1 MKTGSKALN
10 LSDLGFLYGLLFT
23 LSLVLINP
31 RGVPYGGIWTTP
43 KLYVVAALAALTWGV
58 LLVSGV
64 RHFLKR
70 RRGEGAETFS
80 PPAGWVVAA
89 GLWLALLVSG
99 GVTIFLSPVTF
110 RSARI
115 ANAEM
120 GDGWIYWACV
130 AALVLGNAL
139 LLKRFPS
146 LFKAQLVGLLVGG
159 VLSALA
165 VFAQSVNWTLDFTD
179 SSGRI
184 LRELPQDRLS
194 LLESGIFRGWM
205 PIGFTSNR
213 GHVGFVLSALTVL
226 VLVCLTHGWL
236 RNRVAWPLYALFLAA
251 VYLTS
256 SRGVLL
262 AFGVGMVYLL
272 VRFWRDP
279 KGRRVM
285 LVAFTPLVLGGV
297 LLASGLVGS
306 GLSRTLPP
314 LRTIIENPFGFTS
327 ARSNLW
333 PVAVDGIRARPL
345 FGWGFNGFGLAWPH
359 VNNFDV
365 KWRTYLARQK
375 DNPKKRADVVRI
387 VRNNHSSFEYLGEDG
402 RTYRVP
408 NLTNKAHN
416 IILDTTVSVGLVGFT
431 LYALLFGFFVWL
443 TARGRGWGLEALAVV
458 YVVFGLTWFES
469 AQYSHIVWWALSA
482 GLAFYALPQ
491 AAVVRSPQ
499 RLESPV
505 TASPNA

>member
-1 MKTGSKALN
+1 MKTGSRAFN

-43 KLYVVAALAALTWGV
+43 KLYVVAALAALTWSV
-58 LLVSGV
+58 LLVLGV
-64 RHFLKR
+64 RYFLKR
-70 RRGEGAETFS
+70 TRGEGAETLS
-80 PPAGWVVAA
+80 LPTGWGVAA

-99 GVTIFLSPVTF
+99 GVTVFSSPVTF

-120 GDGWIYWACV
+120 GDGWVYWACI

-184 LRELPQDRLS
+184 WYEVTRAPNLS
-194 LLESGIFRGWM
+194 RLESGIFRGWM

-213 GHVGFVLSALTVL
+213 GHVGFILSALTVL
-226 VLVCLTHGWL
+226 VLVCLTRGWL
-236 RNRVAWPLYALFLAA
+236 RGRVAWPLYALFLAA

-262 AFGVGMVYLL
+262 AFGVGMCYLL
-272 VRFWRDP
+272 VRFWRHP
-279 KGRRVM
+279 EGRRVM
-285 LVAFTPLVLGGV
+285 LIAFTPLVLGGA
-297 LLASGLVGS
+297 LLGSGLVGS
-306 GLSRTLPP
+306 GWSRTLPP

-333 PVAVDGIRARPL
+333 PTAVDGVRARPL
-345 FGWGFNGFGLAWPH
+345 FGWGYNGYGLAWPH
-359 VNNFDV
+359 VNDFDV
-365 KWRTYLARQK
+365 KWRTYLARVPGK
-375 DNPKKRADVVRI
+375 PKQSIGVVRI
-387 VRNNHSSFEYLGEDG
+387 LRNNHSSFEYLGEDG
-402 RTYRVP
+402 RRHRVSTP
-408 NLTNKAHN
+408 TNKAHN
-416 IILDTTVSVGLVGFT
+416 IILDTAVSVGLVGLT

-443 TARGRGWGLEALAVV
+443 TARGRGWGLEALAIV
-458 YVVFGLTWFES
+458 YLVFGLTWFES
-469 AQYSHIVWWALSA
+469 AQYSHVVWWALSA

-491 AAVVRSPQ
+491 ASAVRNPQ
-499 RLESPV
+499 RLEPV
-505 TASPNA
+505 TASPNV